1 MVNALWAGG
10 ADAISIQTHRVI
22 STTGIKCVG
31 NSVVLH
37 GVPYLPPYTI
47 SAIGDRRKLQKALDD
62 SKYIEN
68 LQDYV
73 VKFQL
78 GYQVK
83 NESSIAM
90 PAYEGTL
97 DLQSAT
103 VPGFESTPSASP
115 TTSSR

>member
-1 MVNALWAGG
+1 
-10 ADAISIQTHRVI
+10 VI
-22 STTGIKCVG
+22 T
-31 NSVVLH
+31 
-37 GVPYLPPYTI
+37 
-47 SAIGDRRKLQKALDD
+47 AIGDRRKLQQALDD
-62 SKYIEN
+62 SQYIDN

-83 NESSIAM
+83 NQSSISM

-103 VPGFESTPSASP
+103 VPGFEKTPSASP
-115 TTSSR
+115 SVTGSGR

>member
-1 MVNALWAGG
+1 
-10 ADAISIQTHRVI
+10 
-22 STTGIKCVG
+22 
-31 NSVVLH
+31 
-37 GVPYLPPYTI
+37 
-47 SAIGDRRKLQKALDD
+47 LQQALDD
-62 SKYIEN
+62 SQYIDN

-78 GYQVK
+78 GYEVK

-103 VPGFESTPSASP
+103 VPGFEKTPSASP
-115 TTSSR
+115 SSSGR

>member
-1 MVNALWAGG
+1 M
-10 ADAISIQTHRVI
+10 Q
-22 STTGIKCVG
+22 
-31 NSVVLH
+31 
-37 GVPYLPPYTI
+37 
-47 SAIGDRRKLQKALDD
+47 QALDD
-62 SKYIEN
+62 SQYIEN

-78 GYQVK
+78 GYEVK

-103 VPGFESTPSASP
+103 VPGFEKTADASP
-115 TTSSR
+115 SSTGGR